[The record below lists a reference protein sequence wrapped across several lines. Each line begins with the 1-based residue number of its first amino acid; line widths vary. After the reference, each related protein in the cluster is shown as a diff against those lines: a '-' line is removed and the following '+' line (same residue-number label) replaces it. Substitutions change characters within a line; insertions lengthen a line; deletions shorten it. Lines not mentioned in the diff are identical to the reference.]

1 MSSTTLRV
9 ERQEP
14 AVGGIVTGLD
24 VADLDDATF
33 ATVHAAFLEH
43 HVLCFRGQDLTPDEQ
58 LAFAA
63 RWGTVSHHP
72 YVPSLEG
79 HPGIMEIF
87 QVTGITETWH
97 ADTTQIAN
105 PPKITMLLAREVP
118 AVGGDTMFAN
128 MHLAYAGLSAGLR
141 ATVDRL
147 RAVHYGTELAGRAG
161 VDRAAVTHSHPVAIT
176 HPETGRATLFVNA
189 DYVRHFDGW
198 TEEESR
204 PLLEYLYSRA
214 TLPEYQYRHRWQV
227 GDLVMW
233 DNRSVQ
239 HRVVHDYG
247 DARRSLHRVTLEGD
261 PLESDPLA
269 PDVRI

>member
-1 MSSTTLRV
+1 MSTSTMQI

-14 AVGGIVTGLD
+14 AVGGIVSGLN

-63 RWGTVSHHP
+63 RWGTISHHP

-97 ADTTQIAN
+97 ADTTQVAN
-105 PPKITMLLAREVP
+105 PPKITMLLARELP
-118 AVGGDTMFAN
+118 EHGGDTVFAN
-128 MHLAYAGLSAGLR
+128 MHLAYAGLSDGLR
-141 ATVDRL
+141 STVDAL
-147 RAVHYGTELAGRAG
+147 RAVHYGTELAAQSG
-161 VDRAAVTHSHPVAIT
+161 VERSAVTHSHPVAIN
-176 HPETGRATLFVNA
+176 HPETGRKTLFVN
-189 DYVRHFDGW
+189 DNYVRHFDGW
-198 TEEESR
+198 TEAESR
-204 PLLEYLYSRA
+204 PLLEHLYSLA
-214 TLPEYQYRHRWQV
+214 GMPEYQYRHRWQL

-247 DARRSLHRVTLEGD
+247 DARRYLHRVTLEGD
-261 PLESDPLA
+261 PLE
-269 PDVRI
+269 

>member
-1 MSSTTLRV
+1 MATTTLQI

-14 AVGGIVTGLD
+14 SLGAIVTDLD
-24 VADLDDATF
+24 VAQLDDEAFT
-33 ATVHAAFLEH
+33 AVHAAFLEH
-43 HVLCFRGQDLTPDEQ
+43 HVLCFRGQQLTPEEQ

-63 RWGTVSHHP
+63 RWGTISHHP

-97 ADTTQIAN
+97 TDTTQVAR
-105 PPKITMLLAREVP
+105 PPKITMLLARELP
-118 AVGGDTMFAN
+118 PSGGDTMFAN
-128 MHLAYAGLSAGLR
+128 MHLAYDGLSDGLR
-141 ATVDRL
+141 ATVDSL
-147 RAVHYGTELAGRAG
+147 RAVHYGTELAAAAG

-176 HPETGRATLFVNA
+176 HPETGRKSLFVNA
-189 DYVRHFDGW
+189 DYVRHFEGW
-198 TEEESR
+198 TEQESR
-204 PLLEYLYSRA
+204 PLLEYLFSLA
-214 TLPEYQYRHRWQV
+214 EMPEYQYRHRWQV

-247 DARRSLHRVTLEGD
+247 DARRYLHRVTLEGD
-261 PLESDPLA
+261 PLE
-269 PDVRI
+269 